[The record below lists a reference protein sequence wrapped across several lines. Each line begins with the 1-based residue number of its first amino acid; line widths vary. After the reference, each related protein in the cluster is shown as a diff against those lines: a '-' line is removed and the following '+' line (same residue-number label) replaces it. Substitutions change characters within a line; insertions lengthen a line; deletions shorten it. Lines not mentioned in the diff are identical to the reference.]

1 MFHAPRP
8 IRPLNPAAPA
18 IYRSAAKEN
27 TMGIITFI
35 SGVFLIGVPALML
48 ADTLESLKTE
58 SKD

>member
-1 MFHAPRP
+1 
-8 IRPLNPAAPA
+8 
-18 IYRSAAKEN
+18 
-27 TMGIITFI
+27 MGIITFI